1 MPPSMDAKASA
12 PSPQFIPFE
21 IARNKVATDVA
32 LGQLAVT
39 GTSGTKKYKAKNISF
54 QNELRACVRH
64 AKTIKNICAN
74 TLGSGHTVDHIGLT
88 KSFGAAQPC
97 RPAAGHQRSEE

>member
-1 MPPSMDAKASA
+1 
-12 PSPQFIPFE
+12 
-21 IARNKVATDVA
+21 
-32 LGQLAVT
+32 
-39 GTSGTKKYKAKNISF
+39 
-54 QNELRACVRH
+54 VRH
-64 AKTIKNICAN
+64 AKTIKNMCAN